1 MKVLWLCNIMLPCV
15 AESLNRTILPSG
27 GWMSGLLSEIISRTD
42 YQVMVCFPDSAV
54 QNTYFGK
61 TDKLEYMGFPAK
73 LERKSQ
79 LSVLQE
85 EFGQVLCNYAPHVV
99 HIFGSEFGHT
109 LAMLQAGE
117 HLGLLNHMIVSIQG
131 LVSVYARHYQAN
143 LPFTVVHGYSFR
155 DVLKKDNVHR
165 SAMEYASRGATEI
178 TALKLC
184 KHIMGR
190 TDWDEA
196 CVKQI
201 SPFAKYYHCNETLRS
216 AFYGHAWSLDTCKRH
231 SLFVSQ
237 WYSPIKGFHLVL
249 EALTDLVKA
258 YPDLQL
264 FTTGRNPLTAN
275 WKERMLQSCY
285 VKYICH
291 LIKKNC
297 LQNHIQFLGSLD
309 EQNMCQQYAN
319 AHVFISASSIE
330 NSPNSVGEAMLLGT
344 PIVSSDVGGVKNML
358 THNQDGFVYPFD
370 EPYMLS
376 YYVDKIFKDNQLA
389 FRISKSA
396 REHAQKTHH
405 RVANVERTCQI
416 YEEIR
421 LSR

>member
-15 AESLNRTILPSG
+15 AKSLNRTILPSG

-42 YQVMVCFPDSAV
+42 HQIMVCFPDSAV
-54 QNTYFGK
+54 QNTYFGR
-61 TDKLEYMGFPAK
+61 THKLEYMGFPAK
-73 LERKSQ
+73 LEGKYQ
-79 LSVLQE
+79 LRELRE
-85 EFGQVLCNYAPHVV
+85 EFGEVLRNYAPHVV

-117 HLGLLNHMIVSIQG
+117 KLGLLDHMVVSIQG
-131 LVSVYARHYQAN
+131 LVSVYAHHYQAN
-143 LPFTVVHGYSFR
+143 LPVNVVHGYSLR

-165 SAMEYASRGATEI
+165 SAMEYASRGVAEI
-178 TALKLC
+178 EALKLC
-184 KHIMGR
+184 RHIMGR

-196 CVKQI
+196 CVKRI
-201 SPFAKYYHCNETLRS
+201 SPHAKYYHCNEILRS
-216 AFYGHAWSLDTCKRH
+216 AFYKNVWSLDTCKRH

-237 WYSPIKGFHLVL
+237 WYSPIKGFHVVL
-249 EALTDLVKA
+249 EAMKDLVKV

-264 FTTGRNPLTAN
+264 FTTGRNPLTVN
-275 WKERMLQSCY
+275 LKERMLQSYY

-291 LIKKNC
+291 LIKKYG
-297 LQNHIQFLGSLD
+297 LQDHIQFLGVLD
-309 EQNMCQQYAN
+309 EQSMCQQYVN
-319 AHVFISASSIE
+319 AHVFLSASSIE

-344 PIVSSDVGGVKNML
+344 PVISSDVGGVKNMM

-376 YYVDKIFKDNQLA
+376 YYIDKIFKDDQLA
-389 FRISKSA
+389 FQISKSA
-396 REHAQKTHH
+396 RKHANKTHH
-405 RVANVERTCQI
+405 RVANMERTCQI

-421 LSR
+421 LH